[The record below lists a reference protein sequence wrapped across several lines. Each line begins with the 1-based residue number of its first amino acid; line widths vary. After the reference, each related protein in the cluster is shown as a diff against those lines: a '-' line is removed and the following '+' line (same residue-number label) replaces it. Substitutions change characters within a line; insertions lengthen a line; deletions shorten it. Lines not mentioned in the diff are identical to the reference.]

1 MLMKRTLFFLS
12 LLASV
17 TAAAQNE
24 ESSLTLDE
32 ITIQG
37 SRVITKVDGQTIY
50 PSAAQKNASSNGYH
64 LL

>member
-24 ESSLTLDE
+24 ESSLALDE

-37 SRVITKVDGQTIY
+37 SRVITKVDGETLTMIV
-50 PSAAQKNASSNGYH
+50 
-64 LL
+64 LIL